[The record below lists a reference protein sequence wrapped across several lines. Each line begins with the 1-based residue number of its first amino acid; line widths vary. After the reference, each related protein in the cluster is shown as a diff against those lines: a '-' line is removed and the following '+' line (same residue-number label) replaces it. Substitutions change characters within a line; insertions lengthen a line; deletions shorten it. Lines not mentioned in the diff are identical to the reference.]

1 MKCLIDVERLRKEV
15 RLLTRS
21 LSIKTRSDIFERD
34 FALGV
39 LDDDDG
45 ETQLMLNL
53 KNMQFEWR

>member
-1 MKCLIDVERLRKEV
+1 MCRTLQVKCLIDVERLRKEV

-21 LSIKTRSDIFERD
+21 LSIKTRADIFERD

-45 ETQLMLNL
+45 ETQLMLNP
-53 KNMQFEWR
+53 KT